1 MNKIKYTVV
10 ICILTALIILPSYIA
25 NSTPRWVNGEA
36 STGQTVTFSTALAA
50 QGDVSDTLVIAGYS
64 LNANPTNEMIVTILI
79 TDVTTSASIALEG
92 CLDETGVFFNLRAD
106 GVERVTT
113 ADTLVYRY
121 VGVSSLRA
129 VRLHFKDG
137 VQAVVTGKI
146 RFGN

>member
-1 MNKIKYTVV
+1 MKILKHIVV
-10 ICILTALIILPSYIA
+10 ICILTALLVLPSFIA
-25 NSTPRWVNGEA
+25 NSTPRWVSGEA
-36 STGQTVTFSTALAA
+36 NTGQTVEFATALDSM
-50 QGDVSDTLVIAGYS
+50 GDVSDTLVIAGFS
-64 LNANPTNEMIVTILI
+64 NTSNPINSMIVEILI
-79 TDVTTSASIALEG
+79 TQVTTSASIALEG

-121 VGVSSLRA
+121 VGLSGLRA
-129 VRLHFKDG
+129 IRLHFKDG